1 MISRKVFLKSTGAV
15 VLGGLII
22 PKTFASNLS
31 TAKSPAL
38 GIQLFT
44 FFSSIDGD
52 VEGTLQKIAAA
63 GYTEI
68 ESAFSRKGGFYG
80 KSAKEFS
87 AGLQKMG
94 LTWKSHHVIGAPF
107 KMPPNAKPPV
117 DANGKAISIPPMK
130 NLRDNYQEIINE
142 LAEAG
147 VPYIVCASTP
157 VASGE
162 EIKQSTETLHKAGDA
177 AKKAGIQLAYHNHEA
192 EFKTVDGIVPYDH
205 FLSQI
210 AADHL
215 KMELDLAWAVKAG
228 IDPVA
233 LFKKHPGRFPLWHV
247 KDIDKDGKVQPV
259 GKGTIDFKP
268 IFNAAT
274 IAGMKH
280 FFVEHDMPADAWA
293 SINSSKE
300 YLTTLLSS

>member
-1 MISRKVFLKSTGAV
+1 MISRKLFLKNTAA
-15 VLGGLII
+15 LAMGGLML
-22 PKTFASNLS
+22 PNSFAGNLFI
-31 TAKSPAL
+31 AGSPAL

-44 FFSSIDGD
+44 FFNSIDGD
-52 VEGTLQKIAAA
+52 VNGTLQKIAAA

-80 KSAKEFS
+80 MSAKEFS
-87 AGLQKMG
+87 AALKKLGLS
-94 LTWKSHHVIGAPF
+94 WKSHHVIGAPF
-107 KMPPNAKPPV
+107 KIPANAKPPV
-117 DANGKAISIPPMK
+117 DANGKPISIPPMR
-130 NLRDNYQEIINE
+130 NLRDNYQDIVNE

-147 VPYIVCASTP
+147 LPYVVCASTP
-157 VASGE
+157 VGTGD
-162 EIKQSTETLHKAGDA
+162 EIKQSTEVLHKAGEA
-177 AKKAGIQLAYHNHEA
+177 AKKAGMQLAYHNHEA
-192 EFKTVDGIVPYDH
+192 EFKTVEEIIPYDH

-210 AADHL
+210 PADVL

-228 IDPVA
+228 VDPIA

-247 KDIDKDGKVQPV
+247 KDIDQEGKVQPV

-268 IFNAAT
+268 IFNAAST
-274 IAGMKH
+274 AGMKH

-300 YLTTLLSS
+300 YLTTLLKS